1 MKINQ
6 IQPGYRVTPELHEF
20 VKDYAIELTAKHG
33 FHVSV
38 NKALA
43 VLIRKGHE
51 AEQDVVEQG

>member
-20 VKDYAIELTAKHG
+20 VKDYAIELTEKHG

-43 VLIRKGHE
+43 VLVGKGRE
-51 AEQDVVEQG
+51 ASQAETVKG

>member
-6 IQPGYRVTPELHEF
+6 IQPGYRVAPDLHEF
-20 VKDYAIELTAKHG
+20 VKDYADELTKKHG

-43 VLIRKGHE
+43 VLIRKGYE
-51 AEQDVVEQG
+51 ANQSEPEQG

>member
-6 IQPGYRVTPELHEF
+6 IQPGYRVIPELHEL
-20 VKDYAIELTAKHG
+20 VKDYAAELTTKHG

-43 VLIRKGHE
+43 VLIRAGHE
-51 AEQDVVEQG
+51 VKNNELERG

>member
-43 VLIRKGHE
+43 VLIRKGSE
-51 AEQDVVEQG
+51 AFRDEVQRG